1 MPPASPRAWTARF
14 AVAATHPCLP
24 GHFPGQPLVPGVLLL
39 DHVFQAMREAGLPP
53 PARLLRA
60 KFTAPVRPGQVVELT
75 LREAGAARI
84 GFLGTCDGIAVLA
97 GEVALPAAA
106 PA

>member
-1 MPPASPRAWTARF
+1 MPPAAPRAWTARF
-14 AVAATHPCLP
+14 AVPATHPCLP
-24 GHFPGQPLVPGVLLL
+24 GHFPGQPVVPGVLLL
-39 DHVFQAMREAGLPP
+39 DGVFQAIRAAGLPP

-60 KFTAPVRPGQVVELT
+60 KFTAPVRPGQVVELA
-75 LREAGAARI
+75 LREAGVARI
-84 GFLGTCDGIAVLA
+84 GFLGSCGGIPVLA